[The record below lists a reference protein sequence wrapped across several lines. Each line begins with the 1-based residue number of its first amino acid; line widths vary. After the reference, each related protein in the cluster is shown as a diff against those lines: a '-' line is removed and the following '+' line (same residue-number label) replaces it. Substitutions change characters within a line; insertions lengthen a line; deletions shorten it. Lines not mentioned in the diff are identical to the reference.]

1 MRTRRPPIP
10 TAAQKRAAAKSFNM
24 YDEND
29 PDSLR
34 ESESETERLERYPS
48 VPKALPHETAQRMR
62 QQLRDA
68 SRRRSGRKAMK
79 AEMEVEAGD
88 RLSLRSKEVVFGR
101 EKIDVDGEGEAEADD
116 ESQSEDEV
124 MLVMD
129 AMPHDLGDVDGAE
142 DDESKPGTGQVF
154 LDRDVA
160 QQKWDAVMRARRAVL
175 TQTEDDAY
183 TSNLPRSNMGLFALL
198 PGELRNR
205 IYRFALFEGDNALFL
220 ISMQKET
227 CNLGACIHMRM
238 PTAVPGILS
247 VCRQTRAESMPIFIA
262 ENSFKFDAE
271 IVKARCVANW
281 LRVIGPY
288 GALLSKVVLDVVSW
302 EVPASVRAV
311 SNEKVGVHYEMALSW
326 KKFPQD
332 RWSLHLDKELV
343 AKATT
348 ECRILDEY
356 VEKLNMEMA
365 REGKIKEVALRD
377 FVWSDWLAHC
387 VWICRK

>member
-1 MRTRRPPIP
+1 MRTRRPAIP
-10 TAAQKRAAAKSFNM
+10 TAAQKRAAANSFNK
-24 YDEND
+24 YDEDD
-29 PDSLR
+29 PDSLT
-34 ESESETERLERYPS
+34 ESESESERLERYPS
-48 VPKALPHETAQRMR
+48 VRKALPHETARRMR

-79 AEMEVEAGD
+79 AEMEQDGGR
-88 RLSLRSKEVVFGR
+88 RLSLRSREVVYGG
-101 EKIDVDGEGEAEADD
+101 EKMDVDGEGEAEGEDGG
-116 ESQSEDEV
+116 QSEVKVPSALDV
-124 MLVMD
+124 M
-129 AMPHDLGDVDGAE
+129 PRDLGDVDGAE

-175 TQTEDDAY
+175 AQTEDDAHP
-183 TSNLPRSNMGLFALL
+183 SNLPSSDMGLFARL

-205 IYRFALFEGDNALFL
+205 IYRFALVEGDNTPFL

-238 PTAVPGILS
+238 PTAVPGILN
-247 VCRQTRAESMPIFIA
+247 VCQQIRAESMPIFIA

-281 LRVIGPY
+281 LRVIGSY
-288 GALLSKVVLDVVSW
+288 GALLSKVILDVVSW
-302 EVPASVRAV
+302 EVPRGVRAV
-311 SNEKVGVHYEMALSW
+311 SNEKVGVHYEMALRW
-326 KKFPQD
+326 KTFPQD
-332 RWSLHLDKELV
+332 RWSLHMDTELV
-343 AKATT
+343 AKAASETGV
-348 ECRILDEY
+348 LHEY
-356 VEKLNMEMA
+356 VDKLNMEMERA
-365 REGKIKEVALRD
+365 GKAKEVALRD